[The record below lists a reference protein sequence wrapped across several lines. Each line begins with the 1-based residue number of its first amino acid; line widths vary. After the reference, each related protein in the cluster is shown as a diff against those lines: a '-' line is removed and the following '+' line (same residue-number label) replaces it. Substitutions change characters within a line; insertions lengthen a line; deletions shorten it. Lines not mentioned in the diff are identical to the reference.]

1 MEIFGFDRF
10 SNNAK
15 RILSVAQ
22 EIAQNSGSIVID
34 TDHVLMAILREKVGI
49 AHEILGSFGID
60 FERIEM
66 VANFMP
72 IDNIH
77 QAKNA
82 GISADLKHALEQ
94 AILAARKN
102 NHFYLGTEHLLY
114 GILINGNFI
123 AYQMIQNLDT
133 NPESIKKN
141 LEELFRTSA
150 QAVAAGV
157 DEMAEIN
164 GGKKTKTTTLEKYS
178 VELTAEASAGK
189 LDPIVGREKEIER
202 VVHILSRR
210 TKNNP
215 VLIGDPGVGKTAIVE
230 GLAQRIVAGT
240 VPVKLKNKKIYSLD
254 LGALIAGTKYRGE
267 FEERLKKLLNELEKD
282 RNSILFIDE
291 IHTIIGA
298 GSAEGSMDA
307 SNMLKPSLSRGK
319 ITCIGATTVDEY
331 RKNIEKDSAF
341 ERRFQPVLVEE
352 PSIEDTVRIL
362 KGIAKNYEDF
372 HQVVVEPEAIQLA
385 TKLSHR
391 YIADRFLPDK
401 AIDLLDEASSSVVIR
416 EKVGE
421 DEGIKKME
429 VKLKNT
435 LEGKNEAIKNQD
447 FELAAELRDQENFI
461 KEEMEKRRV
470 ERADIP
476 RENRVIV
483 RIEDIARVVSIWTG
497 IPVSKLIESDKNK
510 FTKLEEILTKRI
522 VGQDEAIASISQAIR
537 RSRAGIANPKRPIGS
552 FIFLGPT
559 GVGKTELA
567 KVLASEI
574 YERDDALIKIDMSE
588 FMERHNVSR
597 LVGAPAGYVG
607 YDDGGKLTEQVRK
620 KPYTIIL
627 FDEIEKAH
635 PEVFNILLQ
644 IMEDGY
650 LTDAKGRR
658 VDFRNTIIILTSNI
672 GVNEFTQIASMGFRI
687 NEESVGARHALPDQ
701 DRIAKEYETMKQNVL
716 DQMKKKFN
724 PEFLNRLD
732 NIIVFKSLRPKE
744 IIQIVNINLA
754 ELKKRVFSEK
764 NIKLEFSRKL
774 IGWIAAN
781 GYDPEYGAR
790 PVRRMIANEV
800 EDKLA
805 SQIISGEIG
814 EGESVKVDY
823 KNNVVVFEKKKVLV
837 KK

>member
-15 RILSVAQ
+15 RVLSVAQ
-22 EIAQNSGSIVID
+22 EMAQNSGSSVID
-34 TDHVLMAILREKVGI
+34 TDHVLMAILRERVGI
-49 AHEILGSFGID
+49 AHEILGSFGLD

-72 IDNIH
+72 MNDIH
-77 QAKNA
+77 QAKGA
-82 GISADLKHALEQ
+82 GISNDLKHALEQ
-94 AILAARKN
+94 AILVARKN

-114 GILINGNFI
+114 GILANQSFT

-133 NPESIKKN
+133 NPETIKKN
-141 LEELFRTSA
+141 LEELFKTSA
-150 QAVAAGV
+150 QEVAAAGI
-157 DEMAEIN
+157 EEETGAE
-164 GGKKTKTTTLEKYS
+164 GSKKNKTTTLEKYAID
-178 VELTAEASAGK
+178 LTAEASTGK

-202 VVHILSRR
+202 VIHILSRR

-230 GLAQRIVAGT
+230 GLAQRIVANN

-254 LGALIAGTKYRGE
+254 LGALIAGTKFRGE

-331 RKNIEKDSAF
+331 RKNIERDSAF

-352 PSIEDTVRIL
+352 PSIEETVQIL
-362 KGIAKNYEDF
+362 QGIAKNYEDF
-372 HQVVVEPEAIQLA
+372 HQVVVEPEAIILA
-385 TKLSHR
+385 AKLSHR

-421 DEGIKKME
+421 DAGIKKLE
-429 VKLKNT
+429 IKLKNT
-435 LEGKNEAIKNQD
+435 LEGKEEAIKNQS

-461 KEEMEKRRV
+461 KEEIEKRRV

-483 RIEDIARVVSIWTG
+483 KIEDIARVVSIWTG

-522 VGQDEAIASISQAIR
+522 IGQDEAIGSISQAIR
-537 RSRAGIANPKRPIGS
+537 RSRAGIANPNRPIGS

-597 LVGAPAGYVG
+597 LIGAPAGYVG

-620 KPYTIIL
+620 KPYSIIL

-635 PEVFNILLQ
+635 PEVFNLLLQ
-644 IMEDGY
+644 ILEDGY

-658 VDFRNTIIILTSNI
+658 VDFRNTIIILTSNLGI
-672 GVNEFTQIASMGFRI
+672 NEFSRAASMGF
-687 NEESVGARHALPDQ
+687 NAEPV
-701 DRIAKEYETMKQNVL
+701 ETRRGVSEDYQKIKTTVL
-716 DQMKKKFN
+716 EQMKKKFN

-732 NIIVFKSLRPKE
+732 NIIVFKPLGQKE
-744 IIQIVNINLA
+744 ISQIVILNLN
-754 ELKKRVFSEK
+754 EFKKRVQLEK
-764 NIKLEFSRKL
+764 NIKLEFSKKL
-774 IGWIAAN
+774 VDWIASN

-790 PVRRMIANEV
+790 PVRRMIANEI

-805 SQIISGEIG
+805 SQIISGGVI
-814 EGESVKVDY
+814 EGESIKVDY
-823 KNNVVVFEKKKVLV
+823 KDKQAIFSKKKALV
-837 KK
+837 KR

>member
-15 RILSVAQ
+15 RVLSVAQ
-22 EIAQNSGSIVID
+22 EIAQNSGSNIVD
-34 TDHVLMAILREKVGI
+34 TDHILLAILREKVGVAYDI
-49 AHEILGSFGID
+49 VTSFDID
-60 FERIEM
+60 YERVEM
-66 VANFMP
+66 VANFLP
-72 IDNIH
+72 IENIH
-77 QAKNA
+77 QDKGV
-82 GISADLKHALEQ
+82 GISNDLKYSLEQ
-94 AILAARKN
+94 AILIARKN

-114 GILINGNFI
+114 GILLNQGFI
-123 AYQMIQNLDT
+123 AYQLIQNLDVK
-133 NPESIKKN
+133 PESIRKN
-141 LEELFRTSA
+141 LEELFKTSA
-150 QAVAAGV
+150 QVMAAGGM
-157 DEMAEIN
+157 DEDISMN
-164 GGKKTKTTTLEKYS
+164 GGKKNKASILEKYTID
-178 VELTAEASAGK
+178 LTAEAKDGK
-189 LDPIVGREKEIER
+189 LDPIIGREKEIER

-215 VLIGDPGVGKTAIVE
+215 VLIGDPGVGKTAIIE
-230 GLAQRIVAGT
+230 GLAQRIIRGD
-240 VPVKLKNKKIYSLD
+240 VPVRLKNRKIYSLD
-254 LGALIAGTKYRGE
+254 LGSLIAGTKFRGE

-282 RNSILFIDE
+282 RNAILFIDE

-331 RKNIEKDSAF
+331 RKYIEKDSAF
-341 ERRFQPVLVEE
+341 ERRFQPVLIEE
-352 PSIEDTVRIL
+352 PSIEDTVKIL
-362 KGIAKNYEDF
+362 QGIAQNYEDF
-372 HQVVVEPEAIQLA
+372 HQVVVEPEAIILA
-385 TKLSHR
+385 AKLSHR

-401 AIDLLDEASSSVVIR
+401 AIDILDEASSGVVIR

-421 DEGIKKME
+421 DEGIKKLE

-435 LEGKNEAIKNQD
+435 LDSKNEAIKNQN
-447 FELAAELRDQENFI
+447 FELAAELRDQENFV
-461 KEEMEKRRV
+461 KEEMEKRR
-470 ERADIP
+470 AKKTDIP

-483 RIEDIARVVSIWTG
+483 QIADIAKVVSIWTG
-497 IPVSKLIESDKNK
+497 IPISKLIESDKNK
-510 FTKLEEILTKRI
+510 FTKLEEILKKRI
-522 VGQDEAIASISQAIR
+522 VGQDEAIRSIAQAIR
-537 RSRAGIANPKRPIGS
+537 RSRAGIANPNRPIGS

-574 YERDDALIKIDMSE
+574 YERNDALIKIDMSE

-620 KPYTIIL
+620 KPYSIIL

-635 PEVFNILLQ
+635 PEVFNLLLQ
-644 IMEDGY
+644 ILEDGY

-658 VDFRNTIIILTSNI
+658 VDFRNTVIILTSNI
-672 GVNEFTQIASMGFRI
+672 GINEFSRVASMGFKVE
-687 NEESVGARHALPDQ
+687 NDSVGTIHESPD
-701 DRIAKEYETMKQNVL
+701 DEYQKIKTTVL
-716 DQMKKKFN
+716 EQMKKKFN

-732 NIIVFKSLRPKE
+732 NIIVFKPLGPKE
-744 IIQIVNINLA
+744 IIEIVSINLD
-754 ELKKRVFSEK
+754 ELKKRVLVEK
-764 NIKLEFSRKL
+764 NIKLEFSKKL
-774 IGWIAAN
+774 ISWIADH

-790 PVRRMIANEV
+790 PVRRMIENEL

-805 SQIISGEIG
+805 SQIISGGIEDG
-814 EGESVKVDY
+814 EWVKVDF
-823 KNNVVVFEKKKVLV
+823 KNSLVVFEKKKILV